1 MFGLSES
8 APSLSK
14 TDSIIWKGRVK
25 SHLKTHEPGLTTIK
39 CFLYD
44 SGELEIPL
52 RNRTNEDISKAAETL
67 GGLFAQGNIVRWEVH
82 TIPETIFE
90 DRVA

>member
-1 MFGLSES
+1 MFGLNEQK
-8 APSLSK
+8 PSLSQA
-14 TDSIIWKGRVK
+14 DSIIWSGRVRA
-25 SHLKTHEPGLTTIK
+25 HLRIHEHGLTTIK